1 MALTVD
7 EFLLLL
13 NNKPLFVKVLSH
25 IETYETTCLLND

>member
-7 EFLLLL
+7 EFLFLL

-25 IETYETTCLLND
+25 IDTYETTYLLNE